1 MKTPLTDYKID
12 LNAYFAKL
20 GYAGSQDPTLETL
33 AALQL
38 LHQKTI
44 SFENLDPFLNRPVL
58 IDLPSLELKLVFSE
72 RGGYCYEQNLLFAHV
87 LHRLGF
93 TVSNLLARVLWG
105 ADEHAI
111 TARSHMLLHVRLD
124 HRPYIVD
131 VGFGG
136 NSIPAP
142 MVMNRENVQQTSH
155 GAYRCLLI
163 DGDYWLQVHTNTGW
177 RNMYRFDLTR
187 QHPVDYIAPNYYTST
202 HEDSHFRHS
211 VVAARI
217 FQNGRYT
224 LRNNLLTTRYE
235 DGQTEQT
242 VLESA
247 QAAQAALHDVFGI
260 CVPDMT
266 AFAKKWQLLAR
277 GWEMGARPLVREP
290 VQVVA
295 QGA

>member
-20 GYAGSQDPTLETL
+20 GYTGSRDPSLNTL

-44 SFENLDPFLNRPVL
+44 SFENLDPFLNRPVA
-58 IDLPSLELKLVFSE
+58 IDLPSLEHKLIFSE

-105 ADEHAI
+105 ADDQAI
-111 TARSHMLLHVRLD
+111 PPRSHMLLHVRLE

-136 NSIPAP
+136 NSIAAP
-142 MVMNRENVQQTSH
+142 MVMNRETVQQTSH

-163 DGDYWLQVHTNTGW
+163 DGEYWLQVYTGSVW

-187 QHPVDYIAPNYYTST
+187 QQPVDYIAPNYYTAT
-202 HEDSHFRHS
+202 HDDSHFRHS

-224 LRNNLLTTRYE
+224 LRNQLLTTRYE
-235 DGQTEQT
+235 DGQTDQT

-247 QAAQAALHDVFGI
+247 KAAQAALHDVFGI
-260 CVPDMT
+260 RVPDMA
-266 AFAKKWQLLAR
+266 AFTEKWQGLAR
-277 GWEMGARPLVREP
+277 GWEMGAGPAVREP

-295 QGA
+295 